1 MFKKET
7 LIDGKGHIMGR
18 LASHIAKQLLSG
30 HKIVVVR
37 CEQLVISG
45 SVQRN
50 KLKFR
55 EYLNKSI
62 LTNPRH
68 SHKHFR
74 SPTRIFFKAIRGM
87 LPRKTARAECAM
99 ARLKVFEG
107 IPHPYDTRKRMI
119 LTDALRVLRLKE
131 FRPFCVL
138 KELCTRVGWKHNDVV
153 ERLETKRVQRAKVYH
168 EKKLKVQKLRE
179 QKSKLQA
186 SASIKVIN
194 EKLAKFG
201 Y

>member
-7 LIDGKGHIMGR
+7 VIDGKGHIMGR
-18 LASHIAKQLLSG
+18 LASHISKQLLSG

-37 CEQLVISG
+37 CERLIISG

-87 LPRKTARAECAM
+87 LPRKTARAENAM

-107 IPHPYDTRKRMI
+107 VPHPYDTRKRMI
-119 LTDALRVLRLKE
+119 VTDALKVLRLRE

-138 KELCTRVGWKHNDVV
+138 RELCTRVGWKHNNVV
-153 ERLETKRVQRAKVYH
+153 ERLETKRIERAKKYH
-168 EKKLKVQKLRE
+168 ENKLKVIKLRD
-179 QKSKLQA
+179 QKAKLNA
-186 SASIKVIN
+186 SASIKEIN
-194 EKLAKFG
+194 AKLAKYG

>member
-7 LIDGKGHIMGR
+7 IIDGKGHIMGR
-18 LASHIAKQLLSG
+18 LASYVAKQILSG

-37 CEQLVISG
+37 CEKIILSG

-55 EYLNKSI
+55 EYMEWRI

-68 SHKHFR
+68 AHKKFR
-74 SPTRIFFKAIRGM
+74 TPARIFFKTVRGM
-87 LPRKTARAECAM
+87 LPRKTKRAEHAM

-107 IPHPYDTRKRMI
+107 IPHPYDVKKRMVV
-119 LTDALRVLRLKE
+119 TDALRLIKVKQY
-131 FRPFCVL
+131 RPCCML
-138 KELCTRVGWKHNDVV
+138 SELCSKVGWKHEAVL
-153 ERLETKRVQRAKVYH
+153 ERLEAKRINRAKKYH
-168 EKKLKVQKLRE
+168 TVKLASLKLRQQKEKLK
-179 QKSKLQA
+179 A
-186 SASIKVIN
+186 SASVAQIN